1 MRWGGLLLALALLL
15 LPSPT
20 YASDE
25 GGKLAAVDEDAPDLP
40 PEKLEAWNYYSIRA
54 TKFHHAGWAFIG
66 LSTMMVIPGA
76 VFSAMDTSMIAP
88 AFIYVGI
95 PFLCAASVGYGVGFG
110 LFGKGWTEKKKARL
124 LASGERSLDDL
135 EWYPPEGMAPIRAFR
150 RTVAGFVLAGLSL
163 AHLAGGWIAFTVDAA
178 SGFRM
183 GGGWLAWAGM
193 QGGAYLYNAIG
204 APLLLHTHF
213 KIRQNSGLK
222 GMTPLQVAGW
232 VFYGFTYA
240 TMPLY
245 WGFKIPYIGIAGAV
259 FVAISGAL
267 SITAGARSLE
277 MIADLPE
284 QQQKSSVTLMPFVS
298 PVPGGVISGF
308 AGSF

>member
-1 MRWGGLLLALALLL
+1 MRWRGLLLALVLLL
-15 LPSPT
+15 LPSPSH
-20 YASDE
+20 ASDKSE
-25 GGKLAAVDEDAPDLP
+25 KPAVAGDITELSPA
-40 PEKLEAWNYYSIRA
+40 EFEARKYYSIRA

-66 LSTMMVIPGA
+66 LATILVIPGA
-76 VFSAMDTSMIAP
+76 VFSALDTNMAAP

-110 LFGKGWTEKKKARL
+110 LFGKGWTEKKKVRL
-124 LASGERSLDDL
+124 LASGERSLEDL
-135 EWYPPEGMAPIRAFR
+135 EWHSPEGMAPKKAFR
-150 RTVAGFVLAGLSL
+150 RTVGGLVLAGLSL
-163 AHLAGGWIAFTVDAA
+163 AHLAGGWIAFSVDAA

-193 QGGAYLYNAIG
+193 QGGAYLYNGIG

-213 KIRQNSGLK
+213 KIRKNAGLK

-232 VFYGFTYA
+232 VFYAFTYA
-240 TMPLY
+240 TIPIY

-259 FVAISGAL
+259 FLAISGAL
-267 SITAGARSLE
+267 SITAGARSLAMVSTQE
-277 MIADLPE
+277 TE
-284 QQQKSSVTLMPFVS
+284 QPAASVTLMPFVS